1 MAAQHT
7 TKSTRRELSRST
19 GPLFPRDV
27 RCWQKSSWFL
37 QTNVFRLLGFRLA
50 PQTDAP
56 ELSQRHGQ
64 PEPLNAA
71 CSLHFAVVP
80 SPTCFIVAE
89 MVGLLLLSPLLSYSK
104 KPIPVRV
111 AGGQCV
117 RLLQDTIDR
126 PAGAR

>member
-1 MAAQHT
+1 
-7 TKSTRRELSRST
+7 
-19 GPLFPRDV
+19 
-27 RCWQKSSWFL
+27 
-37 QTNVFRLLGFRLA
+37 
-50 PQTDAP
+50 
-56 ELSQRHGQ
+56 
-64 PEPLNAA
+64 LNAA

-117 RLLQDTIDR
+117 RLVARCDR
-126 PAGAR
+126 SSCWSAAGARLAVAHRAASSTGSLWALAFAASPLVAHRASGECARSRLG